1 MFGKPDTQ
9 IPLELS
15 PEPASGFDSFIIT
28 DSNRIAVTAL
38 RAWPDWPSPVL
49 LLLGPEGTGKTHL
62 GDAWKALSC
71 GVLIDDAE
79 QMEEA
84 DLFAQMNLA
93 LNGEVSGLL
102 LTSRKSLSD
111 WNIEMPD
118 LQSRLSSTPVMVM
131 DDYDEE
137 ILEPLVRKLFEN
149 RGRQVTKDLV
159 DYILKYESREVGAL
173 RDLVR
178 ALDQAALAEKSDLTK
193 YFAAQFLSGRLERDL
208 FSGPVE

>member
-1 MFGKPDTQ
+1 MSAPPDTQ

-38 RAWPDWPSPVL
+38 RAWPDWPAPVL

-62 GDAWKALSC
+62 GEAWKDLSC
-71 GVLIDDAE
+71 GELVDNADKMDDAS
-79 QMEEA
+79 
-84 DLFAQMNLA
+84 LFAQMNLA

-102 LTSRKSLSD
+102 LTSRKPIAEWD
-111 WNIEMPD
+111 VEMPD
-118 LQSRLSSTPVMVM
+118 LRSRLSNTPVMIM
-131 DDYDEE
+131 DDYDETD
-137 ILEPLVRKLFEN
+137 LEPLLRKLFEN
-149 RGRQVTKDLV
+149 RGRLVTKDLV
-159 DYILKYESREVGAL
+159 DYLLRYENREVGAL
-173 RDLVR
+173 RNLVR
-178 ALDQAALAEKSDLTK
+178 TLDEAALAEKADLTK